1 MRDEVVSFSWQPRP
15 RVPGACALTLPPT
28 EGANLP
34 QRREWLFLTMG
45 MSQPLDGREVRDRRA
60 QGLFHSGLGYELGV
74 LTDAP
79 ATWPAKLLYD
89 LITYVTEPDAEGVV
103 GWGDRFAL
111 GIYVVDG
118 AEQAFVGAVDL
129 QPIGELRGLLVW
141 PYLPKPFFLTSTGK
155 ADVLIATGITQGEW
169 DLAKSTSSPHLLL
182 WLTRMGIGQRTSITR
197 ACLTRDPAAMAE
209 WANIRALS
217 NEEAFDQ
224 LKQSV
229 KR

>member
-1 MRDEVVSFSWQPRP
+1 M
-15 RVPGACALTLPPT
+15 PGACALTLPPA
-28 EGANLP
+28 EGENLP

-45 MSQPLDGREVRDRRA
+45 MSQPLDAREVRDRRA
-60 QGLFHSGLGYELGV
+60 NGAFHSGRGYEFGV
-74 LTDAP
+74 LADAP
-79 ATWPAKLLYD
+79 ATWPATLLYD
-89 LITYVTEPDAEGVV
+89 LITYVTEPNAATV
-103 GWGDRFAL
+103 GWGDRFAF

-129 QPIGELRGLLVW
+129 QPVGELRGLLVW

-155 ADVLIATGITQGEW
+155 ADVLIVTGITQGEW

-182 WLTRMGIGQRTSITR
+182 WLTRTGIGQRTSVTR

-209 WANIRALS
+209 WVNIKALS
-217 NEEAFDQ
+217 QEEAFAQ
-224 LKQSV
+224 LTPSA